1 MEYQKDY
8 FGFIY
13 IWHDTL
19 HNRFLI
25 GSHLGSLDDGYTT
38 STGGKYVR
46 NIFKKRPGTMKRRIL
61 EYCLENSIETLH
73 KMEQKWLDLRP
84 NILTNEKY
92 YNLKQWA
99 RGGIDKS
106 VYRYKPNYWIMKH
119 SKRQRLLVE
128 QGKHNFNSV
137 NTTIWAK
144 NRVEQGTHHFL
155 SSDFNKKPFEI
166 YCNGELLGRFSS
178 KVEAVKKGIK
188 AGVIDKLRK
197 NGIYRVERGSRKKYC
212 TEELYFFK
220 KNDILEYKK
229 L

>member
-1 MEYQKDY
+1 MEYRKDY
-8 FGFIY
+8 YGFIY

-46 NIFKKRPGTMKRRIL
+46 NIFKKRPGTMKRRVL

-73 KMEQKWLDLRP
+73 KLEQKWLDLRP
-84 NILTNEKY
+84 NISTNEKY

-106 VYRYKPNYWIMKH
+106 IYRYKPDYWIMNH
-119 SKRQRLLVE
+119 SKRQKELAE
-128 QGKHNFNSV
+128 QGKHNFNSE
-137 NTTIWAK
+137 NTSIWAK
-144 NRVEQGTHHFL
+144 KRLEEGTHHFL
-155 SSDFNKKPFEI
+155 TSDFNKKPFEI
-166 YCNGELLGRFSS
+166 YLNGKFLGRFSS
-178 KVEAVKKGIK
+178 KVEAVSKGIK
-188 AGVIDKLRK
+188 AGVIDNLRK
-197 NGIYRVERGSRKKYC
+197 NGTYRVERGSRKKYC